1 MRAFFLTPK
10 LVSKEGGGRQEV
22 GELAETPELV
32 SSGQAGERATK
43 NWFQKTL
50 SEYSERLTM
59 YNVPQCSKIST
70 LRVQYKALI

>member
-32 SSGQAGERATK
+32 SSGQAGERATI
-43 NWFQKTL
+43 FL
-50 SEYSERLTM
+50 SEYSESFTM
-59 YNVPQCSKIST
+59 GM
-70 LRVQYKALI
+70 